1 METKKVKC
9 SSQEDKDVDAI
20 SYCGECKIYMCNKCE
35 KCHKIL
41 FSIHQTYKVDNQFE
55 NIFTGF
61 CKEPNHRDKLKFFC
75 KNHNTLCCTACL
87 CKIGKKGIGFH
98 KDCDV
103 CLIEDIK
110 EEKKNSIKSNI
121 KYLEEISNTFNDT
134 LNNLK
139 LIFEKIVINK
149 EDLKLTIQNIFTKL
163 RNELNNREDNLLM
176 EIDKKFNELYYDEN
190 ILKQFEKFP
199 NKLKSSLEKIK
210 KIELD
215 DDNNLSLF
223 INDCLNIENNIK
235 DINKVNESIEKC
247 KNENEKEIKF
257 NYEGHLNKILNA
269 IKIFGKI
276 YIKEN
281 FSFDSSIINNDVEK
295 QELIINWIRE
305 KVDKNLIKLEK
316 IFVMSINGS
325 SSKDFHKYCDNQ
337 GATLTLLKTT
347 KNKIFGGFTPL
358 DWESKISNK
367 IDKND
372 QTFLFSLNKMKK
384 YDMINKEKRAI
395 YCNANNGPYFG
406 GRDFSIESNMKEG
419 EIFANQHTNFLV
431 NNNLD
436 LTDGKGD
443 HESFEIEDF
452 EIFKVIY

>member
-1 METKKVKC
+1 MQLR
-9 SSQEDKDVDAI
+9 SS
-20 SYCGECKIYMCNKCE
+20 
-35 KCHKIL
+35 
-41 FSIHQTYKVDNQFE
+41 
-55 NIFTGF
+55 
-61 CKEPNHRDKLKFFC
+61 
-75 KNHNTLCCTACL
+75 
-87 CKIGKKGIGFH
+87 
-98 KDCDV
+98 
-103 CLIEDIK
+103 
-110 EEKKNSIKSNI
+110 
-121 KYLEEISNTFNDT
+121 
-134 LNNLK
+134 
-139 LIFEKIVINK
+139 
-149 EDLKLTIQNIFTKL
+149 
-163 RNELNNREDNLLM
+163 
-176 EIDKKFNELYYDEN
+176 
-190 ILKQFEKFP
+190 EKFI
-199 NKLKSSLEKIK
+199 SRKI
-210 KIELD
+210 
-215 DDNNLSLF
+215 
-223 INDCLNIENNIK
+223 
-235 DINKVNESIEKC
+235 
-247 KNENEKEIKF
+247 
-257 NYEGHLNKILNA
+257 
-269 IKIFGKI
+269 
-276 YIKEN
+276 

-295 QELIINWIRE
+295 QELIINWLRE